1 MFNLNQLLLV
11 QIILPLSVWL
21 LRQLLFLRNVILQK
35 ITLFVSEILFE
46 FSGLSYYS
54 VINVL
59 YQYSDYC
66 QASVYAASV
75 GFISL
80 LTCDSYIRIPPSFY
94 FVNNFS
100 KLFLLF
106 FIFLFYPPYIVLLD
120 ILSTIY
126 SIFQQ
131 SIFQII

>member
-1 MFNLNQLLLV
+1 MFNLNQLVLV
-11 QIILPLSVWL
+11 QIILPLSAWL

-59 YQYSDYC
+59 YQSCNYC
-66 QASVYAASV
+66 QASIYAAFV

-106 FIFLFYPPYIVLLD
+106 FIFLFYPPYIVFLD
-120 ILSTIY
+120 VLYTIY
-126 SIFQQ
+126 DIFQQ
-131 SIFQII
+131 SIFTII

>member
-1 MFNLNQLLLV
+1 MFNLDQLVLV
-11 QIILPLSVWL
+11 QIILPLSAWL
-21 LRQLLFLRNVILQK
+21 LRQLLFLRNVISQK

-59 YQYSDYC
+59 YQSCNYC
-66 QASVYAASV
+66 QASIHAAFV

-106 FIFLFYPPYIVLLD
+106 FIFLFYPPYIVFLD
-120 ILSTIY
+120 ALYTIY
-126 SIFQQ
+126 DIFQQ
-131 SIFQII
+131 SIFTII